1 MADTPQFDPI
11 AQYRQQY
18 QDPRSDQEIG
28 QKLLDP
34 QNFQKAFPQYDY
46 SSPDATQRISAHMQS
61 YYNTKFPATTPG
73 TTSPQDVPTMR
84 AYTPGIMERIGNVLA
99 PLKEHLSLTQSAPY
113 KDPRLIAPE
122 AAMTPLEQQAHPIA
136 TATGEFAGGLTT
148 GENLSMML

>member
-73 TTSPQDVPTMR
+73 TSAAPSHPAPVNATWNKFVGTTVPT
-84 AYTPGIMERIGNVLA
+84 VLA
-99 PLKEHLSLTQSAPY
+99 GANKLLTQ
-113 KDPRLIAPE
+113 
-122 AAMTPLEQQAHPIA
+122 PIGQTLGLQSKPMA
-136 TATGEFAGGLTT
+136 QSVEEGATGIKNPYWRDTAKIGAGL
-148 GENLSMML
+148 